1 MEFEDRIRQKKG
13 KDKIVMLTA
22 YDFQMAKILDEAGM
36 DMILVGDSLGMVFQ
50 GFKDTRSVTIEN
62 MIYHTKAVARGAVNT
77 PIIGDMPVCSDRSV
91 ELAVKNSSRLVAA
104 GAEGV
109 KIEGHKPEIIQK
121 LLEEH
126 IPVMGHL
133 GLLPQT
139 ATVYKVHGKD
149 PKEAQRIYQD
159 ALKLD
164 QYGVFSIILEC
175 IPESLAQKITR
186 AVRAPTI
193 GIGAGK
199 YCDGQVLVVNDMLGL
214 LEGFKP
220 KYLKQYLCLSK
231 LIKKAV
237 ETFSTDVRSENYP
250 DDEHTYH

>member
-1 MEFEDRIRQKKG
+1 MKFEDRIRQKKN
-13 KDKIVMLTA
+13 KEKIVMLTA
-22 YDFQMAKILDEAGM
+22 YDFQIAKILDEAGL
-36 DMILVGDSLGMVFQ
+36 DMILVGDSVGMVFQ
-50 GFKDTRSVTIEN
+50 GFKDTRTVTVED
-62 MIYHTKAVARGAVNT
+62 MIYHTKAVARGTTNT
-77 PIIGDMPVCSDRSV
+77 PIIGDMPICSDRSV
-91 ELAVKNSSRLVAA
+91 ELALKNSSRLLEA
-104 GAEGV
+104 GAKGV
-109 KIEGHKPEIIQK
+109 KIEGNKPEIIK
-121 LLEEH
+121 RLIAER

-139 ATVYKVHGKD
+139 ADTYKVHGKD
-149 PKEAQRIYQD
+149 PKEAHQIFQD

-175 IPESLAQKITR
+175 IPESLAEKITKT
-186 AVRAPTI
+186 VKVPTI

-220 KYLKQYLCLSK
+220 KYLKKYLCLSE

-237 ETFSTDVRSENYP
+237 ENFSIDVRSQKYP
-250 DDEHTYH
+250 DEEHTYH